1 MEVRHIDQ
9 SGIRVLTPGSAPGD
23 LLTVEDGFFW
33 VDVAEWSV
41 EAEEFLR
48 GLGCHEME
56 LESCRVR
63 NHVPTVHGYADH
75 VFITTQSP
83 LLGHAGHVHLLELDQ
98 IIGTNFLVTVHGPL
112 NPVVDPTEA
121 LAETDSVLR
130 RIESGRFR
138 PTTPHELSFAVTS
151 AVARRQRGLITQ
163 VAEKLPGLERHVME
177 SQLTNPEE
185 LLERMFLI
193 RHELI
198 TARTMA
204 AQCCDVW
211 ARMAGLSHL
220 PDDSAREYLRDLADQ
235 FERVRS
241 IADGE
246 SHFLF
251 GVIELYQTKVNTKMT
266 VAMERLAVIAAV
278 TLPITAIASIEGMN
292 MIVSLRENL
301 VEFAVVILLMIA
313 MSFMVLRWARH
324 QGWW

>member
-1 MEVRHIDQ
+1 
-9 SGIRVLTPGSAPGD
+9 
-23 LLTVEDGFFW
+23 
-33 VDVAEWSV
+33 
-41 EAEEFLR
+41 
-48 GLGCHEME
+48 ME
-56 LESCRVR
+56 LEACQAR
-63 NHVPTVHGYADH
+63 NHVPTMHAYPDH

-83 LLGHAGHVHLLELDQ
+83 LLGAAGHVHLLELDQ
-98 IIGTNFLVTVHGPL
+98 IIGLDYLVTVHGPL
-112 NPVVDPTEA
+112 NPVVDPQEA
-121 LAETDSVLR
+121 LVETDSVLR
-130 RIESGRFR
+130 RLEGGRLR
-138 PTTPHELSFAVTS
+138 PASPHELSFAVTS
-151 AVARRQRGLITQ
+151 AVARRQRALINQ
-163 VAEKLPGLERHVME
+163 VAEKLPGLEQHVME

-198 TARTMA
+198 TTRTMA

-211 ARMAGLSHL
+211 SRAAGLSRI
-220 PDDSAREYLRDLADQ
+220 PDDAARDLLRDLADQ

-251 GVIELYQTKVNTKMT
+251 GVIELYRTKVNTKMT

-292 MIVSLRENL
+292 MVVSTGENL
-301 VEFAVVILLMIA
+301 VEFGVVVLIMIA
-313 MSFMVLRWARH
+313 MSFLLLRWARQ

>member
-1 MEVRHIDQ
+1 MDVRHLDD
-9 SGIRVLTPGSAPGD
+9 SGVKVREIEDRVGAGA
-23 LLTVEDGFFW
+23 GFTW
-33 VDVAEWSV
+33 VDIPEWND
-41 EAEEFLR
+41 EAEAYLR
-48 GLGCHEME
+48 DLGCHEMV
-56 LESCRVR
+56 LESCRTR

-75 VFITTQSP
+75 IFITTQSP

-98 IIGTNFLVTVHGPL
+98 IIGRDYLVTVHGPL
-112 NPVVDPTEA
+112 NPVVDPAEA

-138 PTTPHELSFAVTS
+138 PMTPHELSFAITS
-151 AVARRQRGLITQ
+151 AVARRQRGLINQ
-163 VAEKLPGLERHVME
+163 VAEKLPGLEKHVMD
-177 SQLTNPEE
+177 SRLTNPEE

-198 TARTMA
+198 TTRTMA

-220 PDDSAREYLRDLADQ
+220 PDETARDYLRDLADQ

-292 MIVSLRENL
+292 MIVSVHENL
-301 VEFAVVILLMIA
+301 VEFGIVLLLMLV
-313 MSFMVLRWARH
+313 MSIWLLRWARR

>member
-1 MEVRHIDQ
+1 MEVRLIDHD
-9 SGIRVLTPGSAPGD
+9 GIRPCGPVDGLEPPA
-23 LLTVEDGFFW
+23 DGFFW
-33 VDVAEWSV
+33 VDVMEWDV
-41 EAEEFLR
+41 RTEEFLR
-48 GLGCHEME
+48 RLGCHEME
-56 LESCRVR
+56 LEACRTR

-83 LLGHAGHVHLLELDQ
+83 LLGQAGHVHLLELDQ
-98 IIGTNFLVTVHGPL
+98 IIGRFYVVTVHGPL
-112 NPVVDPTEA
+112 NPVVDPHEA
-121 LAETDSVLR
+121 MVETDAVRLR
-130 RIESGRFR
+130 VESGRFR
-138 PTTPHELSFAVTS
+138 PATPFELSFAVTS
-151 AVARRQRGLITQ
+151 QVARRQRGLINL
-163 VAEKLPGLERHVME
+163 VAEKLPGLEQYVME

-211 ARMAGLSHL
+211 ARLAGLSHL
-220 PDDSAREYLRDLADQ
+220 PDESARGYFRDLADQ

-278 TLPITAIASIEGMN
+278 TLPITAVASIEGMN
-292 MIVSLRENL
+292 MIVSTHENM
-301 VEFAVVILLMIA
+301 VEFGIVLLIMAA
-313 MSFMVLRWARH
+313 MSFLLLRWARE

>member
-1 MEVRHIDQ
+1 MDVERLDERGMRIHEIGDRTG
-9 SGIRVLTPGSAPGD
+9 SGT
-23 LLTVEDGFFW
+23 GFVW
-33 VDVAEWSV
+33 VDIPEWSA
-41 EAEEFLR
+41 EAETYLR
-48 GLGCHEME
+48 DLGCHEMVV
-56 LESCRVR
+56 ESCRSR
-63 NHVPTVHGYADH
+63 NHVPTMHAYADH
-75 VFITTQSP
+75 AFITTQSP

-98 IIGTNFLVTVHGPL
+98 IIGPDYLVTVHGPL
-112 NPVVDPTEA
+112 NPVVDPAEA
-121 LAETDSVLR
+121 LVETDAALR

-138 PTTPHELSFAVTS
+138 PTTPQELSYAITS
-151 AVARRQRGLITQ
+151 GVARRQRSLINQ
-163 VAEKLPGLERHVME
+163 VAEKLPGLEQQVMD

-198 TARTMA
+198 TTRTMA

-211 ARMAGLSHL
+211 ARMARLTRL
-220 PDDSAREYLRDLADQ
+220 PDESARQHVGDLADQ

-246 SHFLF
+246 AHFLF

-292 MIVSLRENL
+292 MIVSIRENMIEL
-301 VEFAVVILLMIA
+301 GIVVLIMAV
-313 MSFMVLRWARH
+313 MSIWLLRWARR

>member
-1 MEVRHIDQ
+1 M
-9 SGIRVLTPGSAPGD
+9 VL
-23 LLTVEDGFFW
+23 
-33 VDVAEWSV
+33 
-41 EAEEFLR
+41 EA
-48 GLGCHEME
+48 
-56 LESCRVR
+56 CRTR

-83 LLGHAGHVHLLELDQ
+83 LLGNAGHVHLLELDQ
-98 IIGTNFLVTVHGPL
+98 IIGRDYLVTVHGPL
-112 NPVVDPTEA
+112 NPIVDPAEA
-121 LAETDSVLR
+121 LVETDSVLR
-130 RIESGRFR
+130 RLESGRFR
-138 PTTPHELSFAVTS
+138 PGTPHELSYAITS

-163 VAEKLPGLERHVME
+163 VAEKLPGLEKHVMD
-177 SQLTNPEE
+177 SRLTNPEE

-198 TARTMA
+198 TTRTMA

-220 PDDSAREYLRDLADQ
+220 PDESAREYLRDLADQ

-292 MIVSLRENL
+292 MIASHRQNDVEL
-301 VEFAVVILLMIA
+301 VIVLLIMAV
-313 MSFMVLRWARH
+313 MSFLLLRWARR